1 MRNESVH
8 VLVELAIL
16 VSVALL
22 ELCELFCG
30 ASIENDEFFLENGE
44 GWRWWGAVVEVKV
57 LGRVLGHIHSKH
69 PSETHSGL
77 YPPMGVPVF
86 HEGACFSQ

>member
-1 MRNESVH
+1 MRNVSVY
-8 VLVELAIL
+8 VLAFLAFLAFGHRLKFCELA
-16 VSVALL
+16 
-22 ELCELFCG
+22 G
-30 ASIENDEFFLENGE
+30 WTSIENDEFFLENGE

-77 YPPMGVPVF
+77 YPPHGSSRLP
-86 HEGACFSQ
+86 